1 MWSNEIMQIER
12 IHTLDDPRLEAFT
25 GLTDPQLRN
34 RLEPEK
40 GIFIAES
47 EKVIKR
53 ALAVGCTPIS
63 FLMEEKWLAGL
74 QKSIERAEGGIAE
87 KAASESAASSPS
99 TPVFLAARTDM
110 ERLTGYD
117 VTRGALA
124 AFRRPPLP
132 TVEQVCKN
140 ARRIAVL
147 EDITN
152 TVNIGS
158 IFRAAAALGIDA
170 VLLTPGCCN
179 PLYRRALRVSMG
191 NALKIPWTYIGEDVK
206 EASAHGNVARAGGWC
221 ETGMKQ
227 LQQLGFQTVAL
238 ALRDDSVDLDDPAL
252 KSCDKLAI
260 VLGTEGEGLSDRTI
274 AECDFVARIP
284 MKHDVDSLNVAA
296 ASAVAF
302 WELRDRCHA

>member
-53 ALAVGCTPIS
+53 ALATGCTPVS

-74 QKSIERAEGGIAE
+74 QNAIADATE
-87 KAASESAASSPS
+87 KAASTNAPSSPS
-99 TPVFLAARTDM
+99 VTIFIAARTDM

-124 AFRRPPLP
+124 AFRRLPLP
-132 TVEQVCKN
+132 TVEQVCNN

-170 VLLTPGCCN
+170 VLLTPGCCD

>member
-1 MWSNEIMQIER
+1 
-12 IHTLDDPRLEAFT
+12 
-25 GLTDPQLRN
+25 
-34 RLEPEK
+34 
-40 GIFIAES
+40 
-47 EKVIKR
+47 
-53 ALAVGCTPIS
+53 
-63 FLMEEKWLAGL
+63 MEEKWLAGL
-74 QKSIERAEGGIAE
+74 QNAIADATE
-87 KAASESAASSPS
+87 KAASTNAPSSPS
-99 TPVFLAARTDM
+99 VTIFIAARTDM

-124 AFRRPPLP
+124 AFRRSPLP
-132 TVEQVCKN
+132 TIEQVCKN

-170 VLLTPGCCN
+170 VLLTPGCCD

-221 ETGMKQ
+221 KTGMKQ

>member
-53 ALAVGCTPIS
+53 ALATGCTPVS

-74 QKSIERAEGGIAE
+74 QNAIAAATE
-87 KAASESAASSPS
+87 KAASTNAPSSPS
-99 TPVFLAARTDM
+99 VTIFIAARTDM

-170 VLLTPGCCN
+170 VLLTPGCCD

-227 LQQLGFQTVAL
+227 LQQFGFQTVAL

>member
-53 ALAVGCTPIS
+53 ALATGCTPVS

-74 QKSIERAEGGIAE
+74 QNAIADATE
-87 KAASESAASSPS
+87 KAASTNAPSSPS
-99 TPVFLAARTDM
+99 VTIFIAARTDM

-132 TVEQVCKN
+132 AVEQVCKN

-170 VLLTPGCCN
+170 VLLTPGCCD

-191 NALKIPWTYIGEDVK
+191 NALKIPWTYIGEDMK

>member
-25 GLTDPQLRN
+25 GLTDPRLRN

-53 ALAVGCTPIS
+53 ALATGCTPVS

-74 QKSIERAEGGIAE
+74 QNAIADATE
-87 KAASESAASSPS
+87 KAASTNAPSSPS
-99 TPVFLAARTDM
+99 VTIFIAARTDM

-140 ARRIAVL
+140 ARHIAVL

-170 VLLTPGCCN
+170 VLLTPGCCD

-206 EASAHGNVARAGGWC
+206 EASAHGNVTRAGGWC

-238 ALRDDSVDLDDPAL
+238 ALRDDGVDLDDPAL

>member
-12 IHTLDDPRLEAFT
+12 IHTLDDPRLEVFT
-25 GLTDPQLRN
+25 GLTDPRLRN

-53 ALAVGCTPIS
+53 ALAASCTPIS

-74 QKSIERAEGGIAE
+74 QNAIADATE
-87 KAASESAASSPS
+87 KAASTNAPSSPS
-99 TPVFLAARTDM
+99 VTIFIAARTDM

-124 AFRRPPLP
+124 AFRRLPLP
-132 TVEQVCKN
+132 TVEQVCNN

-158 IFRAAAALGIDA
+158 IFRAAAALSIDA
-170 VLLTPGCCN
+170 VLLTPGCCD

>member
-1 MWSNEIMQIER
+1 MQIER

-74 QKSIERAEGGIAE
+74 QNAIADATE
-87 KAASESAASSPS
+87 KAASTNAPSSPS
-99 TPVFLAARTDM
+99 VTIFIAARTDM

-170 VLLTPGCCN
+170 VLLTPGCCD

-238 ALRDDSVDLDDPAL
+238 ALRDDSVDLDDPEL
-252 KSCDKLAI
+252 KACDKLAI

>member
-53 ALAVGCTPIS
+53 ALATGCTPVS

-74 QKSIERAEGGIAE
+74 QNAIADATE
-87 KAASESAASSPS
+87 KAASTNAPSSPS
-99 TPVFLAARTDM
+99 VTIFIAARTDM

-132 TVEQVCKN
+132 AVERVCKN

-158 IFRAAAALGIDA
+158 IFRAAAALSIDA
-170 VLLTPGCCN
+170 VLLTPGCCD

-191 NALKIPWTYIGEDVK
+191 NALKIPWTYIGEDMK

>member
-1 MWSNEIMQIER
+1 MQIER

-53 ALAVGCTPIS
+53 ALATGCTPVS

-74 QKSIERAEGGIAE
+74 QNAIADATE
-87 KAASESAASSPS
+87 KAASTNAPSSPS
-99 TPVFLAARTDM
+99 VTIFIAARTDM

-124 AFRRPPLP
+124 AFRRLPLP
-132 TVEQVCKN
+132 TVEQVCNN

>member
-53 ALAVGCTPIS
+53 TLAVGCTPIS

-74 QKSIERAEGGIAE
+74 QNAIADATE
-87 KAASESAASSPS
+87 KAASTNAPSSPS
-99 TPVFLAARTDM
+99 ATIFIAARTDM

-170 VLLTPGCCN
+170 VLLTPGCCD

-238 ALRDDSVDLDDPAL
+238 ALRDDNVNLDDPEL
-252 KSCDKLAI
+252 KACDKLAI

-302 WELRDRCHA
+302 WELRDRYHA